1 MMSSGLYKSV
11 WWLPVVCL
19 ALPGVAAA
27 GNAAPVV
34 SPVSEDVVERLERIE
49 RTLNNQSLLDLYNEV
64 QSLEEQ
70 VQSLR
75 GQLESQQHLIEEM
88 RQRQKELYA
97 DVDERLQTI
106 EDGSERGAGGED
118 QFSDDFRVDD
128 SLAADDS
135 DAADSDAASDV
146 PTGSDDARADYDAAF
161 DMLKAGRYDDSIK
174 AFEQF
179 LDNHPDSEYAG
190 NAGYWLGEAHY
201 VNRDFEQAIAA
212 YQRVLDDYSDSA
224 KVPDAL
230 LKLGYSQQE
239 LGNKEQARNT
249 LQDLRERY
257 PETTAASLA
266 RDRLQQL

>member
-1 MMSSGLYKSV
+1 MMSSGLRKSV

-49 RTLNNQSLLDLYNEV
+49 RTLNNQSLLDLYSEV
-64 QSLEEQ
+64 QSLQEQ

-97 DVDERLQTI
+97 DVDERLQSI
-106 EDGSERGAGGED
+106 ENDTDRDD
-118 QFSDDFRVDD
+118 QFSDDLRVDD
-128 SLAADDS
+128 TLAADDS
-135 DAADSDAASDV
+135 DAADIDTGSDV
-146 PTGSDDARADYDAAF
+146 PGGSNDARADYDAAF

-179 LDNHPDSEYAG
+179 LDNHPESEYAG

-212 YQRVLDDYSDSA
+212 YQRVLNDYPDSS

-239 LGNKEQARNT
+239 LGNREQARET
-249 LQDLRERY
+249 LQELRERY